1 MRLETLYTTEEV
13 QAPEGESQQQAPETV
28 LNILHC
34 NGKDPT
40 SEMDR
45 NHFMPLMDTNDL
57 VNFTLSNRF

>member
-45 NHFMPLMDTNDL
+45 NHFMPLMDINDL
-57 VNFTLSNRF
+57 VNSTLSNSF